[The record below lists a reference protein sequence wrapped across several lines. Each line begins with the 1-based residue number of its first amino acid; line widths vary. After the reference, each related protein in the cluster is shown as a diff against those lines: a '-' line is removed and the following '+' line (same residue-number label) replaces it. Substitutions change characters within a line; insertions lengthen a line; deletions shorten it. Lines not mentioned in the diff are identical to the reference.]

1 MVSQM
6 QHFSLLGNI
15 NCTDSGTY
23 RKSHCASNLLLL
35 TLYREISYHYSV
47 VIPAGSLPCW
57 LLLCV
62 ERESG
67 DVSSPNNHLTAKH
80 TG

>member
-67 DVSSPNNHLTAKH
+67 DVSSPNHHLTAKH